1 MRPFLCVLYCV
12 EIASTLGL
20 PLLSVV
26 RPREDS
32 NGTVSRDVPMLSERT
47 SSDTVPL
54 LSSHGRTTESKGRSS
69 VEASVEMCVLAKQME
84 MTLILSQSQT

>member
-1 MRPFLCVLYCV
+1 MRSFLCVLYCV

-20 PLLSVV
+20 TLFSVV

-32 NGTVSRDVPMLSERT
+32 NGTVSHDVPLLSERT
-47 SSDTVPL
+47 SRDTVSL
-54 LSSHGRTTESKGRSS
+54 LSSRGRTTESKGRLN
-69 VEASVEMCVLAKQME
+69 VKASVEMCVLAMRME